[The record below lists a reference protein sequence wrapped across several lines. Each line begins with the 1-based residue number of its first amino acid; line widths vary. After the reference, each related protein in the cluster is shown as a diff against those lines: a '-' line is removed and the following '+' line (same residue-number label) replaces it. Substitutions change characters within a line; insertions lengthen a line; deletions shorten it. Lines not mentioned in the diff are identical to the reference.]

1 MLMLATPLILLS
13 GTAASV
19 FRRRL
24 SSGNQSEEEATTVE
38 ATPATHTPSATPEDQ
53 DITDIRDGGLRG
65 SISVINSGE
74 SIPGVLA
81 QPGRHDRPPDDENAR
96 FLESSPAFKG
106 SVFLVALPY
115 FEFGVYLLVGDRK
128 GFLSPFLQL
137 VVSLVFLIPFLQTLW
152 LTYTTWASRI
162 PLISHIPVG
171 FSSLNFTVFV
181 TLVAGGVVSSPSR
194 VSSLPAFEFIMIG
207 GIYSV
212 LTIWAA
218 FTIRSSGGTLR
229 YIRLGPLTWIARC
242 LVSLAL
248 IVPFLVVVALN
259 LVPALS
265 YLPLPLTFYCL
276 FIFGGAWL
284 EKRRWKYIRPARL
297 FVIFVVIVAIDV
309 QGWHFN
315 GGVYPFFNP
324 LVDFAFWLYGWAIII
339 LIWPVAGMFGWI

>member
-1 MLMLATPLILLS
+1 MLATPLILLS
-13 GTAASV
+13 GTAGSV

-24 SSGNQSEEEATTVE
+24 SSGNQSEEEATAVE
-38 ATPATHTPSATPEDQ
+38 ATSATHTSSATPEDQ
-53 DITDIRDGGLRG
+53 GITDIRDGSLRG
-65 SISVINSGE
+65 SISVVNPDE

-96 FLESSPAFKG
+96 FLESSLAFKG

-115 FEFGVYLLVGDRK
+115 FQFGVYLLDGDRK
-128 GFLSPFLQL
+128 GLLFPYLQL
-137 VVSLVFLIPFLQTLW
+137 LVSLVFLTPLLQMLW
-152 LTYTTWASRI
+152 LIYTTWASRI
-162 PLISHIPVG
+162 PLISRIPVG

-194 VSSLPAFEFIMIG
+194 VFYLPTFEFAMIG

-229 YIRLGPLTWIARC
+229 YTRLGPLAWVARC

-248 IVPFLVVVALN
+248 IVPFLVVVTLN
-259 LVPALS
+259 LDPALF

-297 FVIFVVIVAIDV
+297 FVIFVVIVAINV
-309 QGWHFN
+309 QGWYYN
-315 GGVYPFFNP
+315 GEVYPFFNP
-324 LVDFAFWLYGWAIII
+324 LVGFAFWLFGWAIVI
-339 LIWPVAGMFGWI
+339 LIWPLAGMFGWI